1 MRLCTAGYKQ
11 SMIMR
16 MLEQDRGLTLQ
27 VQKTIMRGVVM
38 GEILTFLSVKL
49 HDSHDEHMI
58 TVNRP
63 K

>member
-1 MRLCTAGYKQ
+1 
-11 SMIMR
+11 MR

-49 HDSHDEHMI
+49 HDSYDGNMI